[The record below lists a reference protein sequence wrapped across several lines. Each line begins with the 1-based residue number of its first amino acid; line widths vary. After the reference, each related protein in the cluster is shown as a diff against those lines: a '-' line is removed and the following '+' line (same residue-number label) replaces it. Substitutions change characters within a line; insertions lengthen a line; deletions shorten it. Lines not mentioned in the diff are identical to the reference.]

1 MRTINVYANGEKQM
15 GIYKESCGTVT
26 EQVNLYLCSI
36 SIYIYL
42 YVYIHIQR
50 EKSINKY
57 GRRHVEIV
65 GITGDVTAGINTP

>member
-26 EQVNLYLCSI
+26 EQVNLYVCSI
-36 SIYIYL
+36 SISICL
-42 YVYIHIQR
+42 HIQR

-57 GRRHVEIV
+57 GRRHVEII